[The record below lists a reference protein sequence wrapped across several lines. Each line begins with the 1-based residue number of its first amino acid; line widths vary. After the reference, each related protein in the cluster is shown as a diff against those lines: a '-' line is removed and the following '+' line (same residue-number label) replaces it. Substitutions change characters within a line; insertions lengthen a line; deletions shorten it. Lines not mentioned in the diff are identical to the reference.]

1 MFSFFKVVKRLLFCI
16 LISSSFGDEMKVET
30 SITGSVVRQGNN
42 APLSGA
48 NVMLFSNDG
57 LKLGTSTDETGMF
70 YFENTP
76 PGKYT
81 ITISFIGF
89 QNYRSDLIIEEN
101 RTYKINAILEIQP
114 IVMAQLEIISDANVP
129 FERIPGAATVLDIK
143 SLSLIDPI
151 GTQEALEFVP
161 GVNGY
166 ADDGIGNSRLSIGIR
181 GLNPRRSSRILILE
195 DGVPIQPAL
204 YVYPNMYYNP
214 PAERIDRLEVI
225 KGSGAIKYGPQTMG
239 GVINYFTKRPRSDFG
254 GKFNIKAGENS
265 FLSLFSEVGG
275 FGNEKIKPEFQ
286 FLYKKGDGFR
296 ENNGFEQINGTMK
309 ISYNKSQDEN
319 YYLKFN
325 TNYENSNATYT
336 GLTQHSFKAN
346 PKFNPKKDDNFKLFR
361 TAVDLITTKRLSS
374 NLTKSTTAFV
384 SFFDRR
390 WWRENDIFVSQADS
404 ASSNPTAQSYYE
416 PINLIRR
423 GNGKDNFGILRTFY
437 VGGAEQVYSFKDSPF
452 GLSKFMSSN
461 SSLELGGRIY
471 FERFIDDKQSGSK
484 TDSRDGIY
492 FIPAASDDEQPIIVG
507 QSHHYET
514 TAFSG
519 YLNEKIEFE
528 KFTLNTGIRLEA
540 FEQERVDRL
549 SGSMYQ
555 DKSLIELLPGVGLTT
570 KFSSTNLFAGIHRG
584 FTPPSS
590 GTLKILNFG
599 GTLDNQGLNLEAEKS
614 WNKEVGIRGDYP
626 MFNFEVSGFHVG
638 IENLV
643 AAGRGTAFKNLG
655 KVNTMGLELNLNL
668 LSSKVVGLLPDL
680 HFIYAFL
687 NTEIKDGIIKSN
699 VSGTVGSDV
708 SIQGK
713 KLPYA
718 PAHTLTAGFS
728 KIGEKLSY
736 RLDFRFVDEV
746 FTDFEN
752 IIKEDKLG
760 IQGIIPSYNFI
771 NISAD
776 YKVSE
781 DYRIFLTGKNITDEI
796 YIGSRLHSNP
806 GQPQANL
813 SSGILPG
820 PRRQINLGFEYNF

>member
-1 MFSFFKVVKRLLFCI
+1 MGLKKILLTATF
-16 LISSSFGDEMKVET
+16 LISFIVANEVESSIEGN
-30 SITGSVVRQGNN
+30 VVSQKNN
-42 APLSGA
+42 IPLIGA
-48 NVMLFSNDG
+48 NVVISNQDG
-57 LKLGTSTDETGMF
+57 FNKGTATSQDGTF
-70 YFENTP
+70 FFENIPT
-76 PGKYT
+76 GSYT
-81 ITISFIGF
+81 VSISFIGF
-89 QNYRSDLIIEEN
+89 QNYKSNIIVEEN
-101 RTYKINAILEIQP
+101 RTYTINAVLEIQP
-114 IVMAQLEIISDANVP
+114 IVMAKLEIISDANAP
-129 FERIPGAATVLDIK
+129 YKDFPGAATVLDVK
-143 SLSLIDPI
+143 SINLIDPI
-151 GTQEALEFVP
+151 GTQEALELVP
-161 GVNGY
+161 GINGY

-204 YVYPNMYYNP
+204 YIYPNMYYNP
-214 PAERIDRLEVI
+214 PSDRIDRVEVV

-239 GVINYFTKRPRSDFG
+239 GVINYYTKRPRNEFG
-254 GKFNIKAGENS
+254 GKLKIKAGENN
-265 FLSLFSEVGG
+265 FLSLFSEIGG
-275 FGNEKIKPEFQ
+275 FGNEKFKPEFQ
-286 FLYKKGDGFR
+286 LLYKQGDGFR
-296 ENNGFEQINGTMK
+296 ENNGFEQVNGTLK
-309 ISYNKSQDEN
+309 LSYNKSQDEN
-319 YYLKFN
+319 YYLKVN

-336 GLTQHSFKAN
+336 GLTQYSFKTN
-346 PKFNPKKDDNFKLFR
+346 PRYNPKKDDNFKLFR

-390 WWRENDIFVSQADS
+390 WWRENDIFVSVADS
-404 ASSNPTAQSYYE
+404 ASSNPTAQPYYE
-416 PINLIRR
+416 TMNLIRR

-519 YLNEKIEFE
+519 FLNEKIEFE

-728 KIGEKLSY
+728 KRGEKLSY

-781 DYRIFLTGKNITDEI
+781 DYRIFLTGKNITDKI

>member
-1 MFSFFKVVKRLLFCI
+1 
-16 LISSSFGDEMKVET
+16 MKVET

-48 NVMLFSNDG
+48 NVMLFSTDG

-81 ITISFIGF
+81 INISFIGF

-254 GKFNIKAGENS
+254 GKFKIKAGENS

-519 YLNEKIEFE
+519 FLNEKIEFE

-728 KIGEKLSY
+728 KMGEKLSY

>member
-1 MFSFFKVVKRLLFCI
+1 
-16 LISSSFGDEMKVET
+16 MKVET

-42 APLSGA
+42 VPLSGA
-48 NVMLFSNDG
+48 NVVLFSNDG

-81 ITISFIGF
+81 INISFIGF

-254 GKFNIKAGENS
+254 GKFKIKAGENS

-519 YLNEKIEFE
+519 FLNEKIEFE

-728 KIGEKLSY
+728 KMGEKLSY

>member
-1 MFSFFKVVKRLLFCI
+1 
-16 LISSSFGDEMKVET
+16 MKVET

-319 YYLKFN
+319 YYLKVN
-325 TNYENSNATYT
+325 SNYENSNATYT
-336 GLTQHSFKAN
+336 GLTQYSFKTN

-437 VGGAEQVYSFKDSPF
+437 VGGAEQVYSFKNSPF
-452 GLSKFMSSN
+452 GLSKFMSSS

-519 YLNEKIEFE
+519 FLNEKIEFE

-728 KIGEKLSY
+728 KMGEKLSY

-776 YKVSE
+776 YKVSK
-781 DYRIFLTGKNITDEI
+781 DYRIFLSGKNITDEI

>member
-1 MFSFFKVVKRLLFCI
+1 
-16 LISSSFGDEMKVET
+16 MKVET

-42 APLSGA
+42 VPLSGA
-48 NVMLFSNDG
+48 NVVLFSIDG

-254 GKFNIKAGENS
+254 GKFKIKAGENS

-519 YLNEKIEFE
+519 FLNEKIEFE

-728 KIGEKLSY
+728 KMGEKLSY

>member
-1 MFSFFKVVKRLLFCI
+1 
-16 LISSSFGDEMKVET
+16 MKVET

-48 NVMLFSNDG
+48 NVMLFSTDG

-254 GKFNIKAGENS
+254 GKFKIKAGENS

-437 VGGAEQVYSFKDSPF
+437 VGGAEQVYSFKNSPF
-452 GLSKFMSSN
+452 GLSKFMSSS

-519 YLNEKIEFE
+519 FLNEKIEFE

-668 LSSKVVGLLPDL
+668 LSSKVVGLLPDI

-728 KIGEKLSY
+728 KMGEKLSY

-776 YKVSE
+776 YKVSK
-781 DYRIFLTGKNITDEI
+781 DFRIFLTGKNITDEI

>member
-1 MFSFFKVVKRLLFCI
+1 
-16 LISSSFGDEMKVET
+16 MKVET

-42 APLSGA
+42 LPLSGA
-48 NVMLFSNDG
+48 NVVLFSNDG

-81 ITISFIGF
+81 INISFIGF

-254 GKFNIKAGENS
+254 GKFKIKAGENS

-437 VGGAEQVYSFKDSPF
+437 VGGAEQVYSFKNSPF

-519 YLNEKIEFE
+519 FLNEKIEFE

-728 KIGEKLSY
+728 KMGEKLSY

>member
-1 MFSFFKVVKRLLFCI
+1 
-16 LISSSFGDEMKVET
+16 MKVET

-42 APLSGA
+42 VPLSGA
-48 NVMLFSNDG
+48 NVVLFSNDG

-519 YLNEKIEFE
+519 FLNEKIEFE

-718 PAHTLTAGFS
+718 PSHTLTAGFS

>member
-1 MFSFFKVVKRLLFCI
+1 
-16 LISSSFGDEMKVET
+16 MKVET

-254 GKFNIKAGENS
+254 GKFKIKAGENS

-519 YLNEKIEFE
+519 FLNEKIEFE

-728 KIGEKLSY
+728 KMGEKLSY

>member
-1 MFSFFKVVKRLLFCI
+1 
-16 LISSSFGDEMKVET
+16 MKVET

-48 NVMLFSNDG
+48 NVMLFRNDG

-81 ITISFIGF
+81 INISFIGF

-254 GKFNIKAGENS
+254 GKFKIKAGENS

-519 YLNEKIEFE
+519 FLNEKIEFE

-728 KIGEKLSY
+728 KMGEKLSY

>member
-1 MFSFFKVVKRLLFCI
+1 
-16 LISSSFGDEMKVET
+16 MKVET

-48 NVMLFSNDG
+48 NVMLFSTDG

-336 GLTQHSFKAN
+336 GLTQYSFKTN

-437 VGGAEQVYSFKDSPF
+437 VGGAEQVYSFKNSPF
-452 GLSKFMSSN
+452 GLSKFMSSS

-519 YLNEKIEFE
+519 FLNEKIEFE

-555 DKSLIELLPGVGLTT
+555 DKSLIELLPGIGLTT

-728 KIGEKLSY
+728 KRGEKLSY

>member
-1 MFSFFKVVKRLLFCI
+1 
-16 LISSSFGDEMKVET
+16 MKVET

-452 GLSKFMSSN
+452 GLSKFMNSN

-519 YLNEKIEFE
+519 FLNEKIEFE

-728 KIGEKLSY
+728 KRGEKLSY